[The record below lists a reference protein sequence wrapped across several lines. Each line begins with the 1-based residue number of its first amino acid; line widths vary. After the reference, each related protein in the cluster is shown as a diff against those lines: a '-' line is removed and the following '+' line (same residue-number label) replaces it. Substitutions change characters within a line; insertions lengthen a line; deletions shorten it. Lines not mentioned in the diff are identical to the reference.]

1 MAKLATYYSRR
12 LKHLTLT
19 HSPMLRSCLTIIV
32 LVVLAGV
39 VYNLY
44 RTSQEPEVPKLE
56 GEFSP
61 QFKKAVM
68 NSVEDYVQDNP
79 DIARLVLDG
88 SILDIHYR
96 NRVGKNQYR
105 LDASIIAENFSKTK
119 LQLLNSGDVIVRC
132 IYDSLIQVEATAENG
147 RVTDIKEL

>member
-1 MAKLATYYSRR
+1 
-12 LKHLTLT
+12 
-19 HSPMLRSCLTIIV
+19 MLRSCLTIIV

-44 RTSQEPEVPKLE
+44 RTSQEPEVPVLE

-61 QFKKAVM
+61 QFKKAVL
-68 NSVEDYVQDNP
+68 NSLEDYVQDTP
-79 DIARLVLDG
+79 EIDRLVLDG

-119 LQLLNSGDVIVRC
+119 LQLLNNGNVLVRC

-147 RVTDIKEL
+147 RVTNINEL